1 MESIH
6 IALTMLAAVLV
17 SGIFVRIIPV
27 PIPLPLVQIALGM
40 LIAGVFEQGVA
51 LSPDVFFLLF
61 LPPLLFLDG
70 WRIPKDDLRRDWV
83 GVTLLAFG
91 LVLITVIGVGYVIHW
106 MVPAM
111 PLAVAFALAAIIS
124 PTDAVAV
131 GGIAR
136 KLGIPN
142 RIMGLIEGEALFN
155 DASGLVAFRVAVVAA
170 TTGTFA
176 LSSAAGS
183 FVWVSVVGLLSGA
196 LVAYGVALLSNY
208 FTERF
213 GEEPGPAVLLSLL
226 IPFAAYFVAEML
238 NASGILAAV
247 AAGLV
252 KSHSELSGRVSATTR
267 VRRRAIWDM
276 IQFALNGII
285 FVLLGEQL
293 PRIFEGARTA
303 VEQSGHQNPLWLAV
317 YAVVICVVLA
327 ALRFGWIY
335 ACLMLSRR
343 LRLQSGSDHSLR
355 ALLILSVGGVRGAV
369 TLAGVMTLPLLLE
382 SGEPFPA
389 RDLAIFLASSV
400 IIISLVV
407 ASVGLPLLV
416 RGMPAAT
423 VPNKSQRQAAQNA
436 AHAAVRESLNR
447 EINAL
452 ERVSNAE
459 AERVRQD
466 TVPRILSALEDA
478 LQISA
483 ASDSD
488 VQIHNERLAE
498 IRMHRAALEAARN
511 AIAKLAVQRTISDAL
526 AREMIERLDADEL
539 RL

>member
-1 MESIH
+1 
-6 IALTMLAAVLV
+6 MLAAVLV

-91 LVLITVIGVGYVIHW
+91 LVLITVISVGYVMHW

-183 FVWVSVVGLLSGA
+183 FVWVSAVGLLSGA

-213 GEEPGPAVLLSLL
+213 GEEPGPAVLLSQ
-226 IPFAAYFVAEML
+226 I
-238 NASGILAAV
+238 
-247 AAGLV
+247 
-252 KSHSELSGRVSATTR
+252 GR
-267 VRRRAIWDM
+267 
-276 IQFALNGII
+276 
-285 FVLLGEQL
+285 
-293 PRIFEGARTA
+293 
-303 VEQSGHQNPLWLAV
+303 
-317 YAVVICVVLA
+317 
-327 ALRFGWIY
+327 
-335 ACLMLSRR
+335 
-343 LRLQSGSDHSLR
+343 
-355 ALLILSVGGVRGAV
+355 
-369 TLAGVMTLPLLLE
+369 
-382 SGEPFPA
+382 
-389 RDLAIFLASSV
+389 
-400 IIISLVV
+400 
-407 ASVGLPLLV
+407 
-416 RGMPAAT
+416 
-423 VPNKSQRQAAQNA
+423 
-436 AHAAVRESLNR
+436 AHV
-447 EINAL
+447 
-452 ERVSNAE
+452 
-459 AERVRQD
+459 
-466 TVPRILSALEDA
+466 
-478 LQISA
+478 
-483 ASDSD
+483 
-488 VQIHNERLAE
+488 
-498 IRMHRAALEAARN
+498 
-511 AIAKLAVQRTISDAL
+511 
-526 AREMIERLDADEL
+526 
-539 RL
+539 